1 MKESMWL
8 VFVIS
13 FGLMAFG
20 FTMFFQRIVTTS
32 EHNYHM
38 LKEVTEAAM
47 YEAIDFSSYRVY
59 GVVRIDREKFVENF
73 VRRFAENASFA
84 ESYAIEIYDV
94 VEMPPKVS
102 IQVMSRELG
111 SPAPGTPHFN
121 FGVVNRIDGILESVV
136 IVEE

>member
-8 VFVIS
+8 VFVIT

-20 FTMFFQRIVTTS
+20 FTMFFQRIVTTG

-38 LKEVTEAAM
+38 LKETTEAAM
-47 YEAIDFSSYRVY
+47 YESIDYSAYRLY

-84 ESYAIEIYDV
+84 ETYTIEIYDI
-94 VEMPPKVS
+94 VEIPPKVS
-102 IQVMSRELG
+102 IQVTTRELG
-111 SPAPGTPHFN
+111 QVNLAGGEVFN
-121 FGVVNRIDGILESVV
+121 MAVINRIDGILESV
-136 IVEE
+136 ITD